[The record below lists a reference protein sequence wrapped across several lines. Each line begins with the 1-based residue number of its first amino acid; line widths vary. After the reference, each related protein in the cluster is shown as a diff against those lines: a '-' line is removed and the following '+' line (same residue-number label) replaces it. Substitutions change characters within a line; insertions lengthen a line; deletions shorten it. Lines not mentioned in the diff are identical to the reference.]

1 MWHISARCRLTP
13 TMEREM
19 ATFNVKYNN
28 LVQEIVSINLPIV
41 GRYDSW
47 FVSTCFTKV
56 SSMTAHSNL
65 GIDVTRPKFL
75 GSNLQLLVHHENKR
89 SFNIA

>member
-41 GRYDSW
+41 GRYDS
-47 FVSTCFTKV
+47 
-56 SSMTAHSNL
+56 
-65 GIDVTRPKFL
+65 
-75 GSNLQLLVHHENKR
+75 
-89 SFNIA
+89 